1 MSSFGSYVFYQ
12 AGKYVWLTYKEVYE
26 TVVKVG
32 ASIRS
37 CGVQKVRMIYFCY
50 NVVVTYSDDSTAQDN
65 FTAEL
70 AIHIFVL

>member
-1 MSSFGSYVFYQ
+1 MANLQGSIR
-12 AGKYVWLTYKEVYE
+12 K
-26 TVVKVG
+26 KVG

-50 NVVVTYSDDSTAQDN
+50 SVVVSYSDDSTAQDN

-70 AIHIFVL
+70 AIHIFVLQASYS